1 MCTISS
7 SPKYDEQKLHS
18 TCVGGNHWC
27 QDLLCQSAGALKTAA
42 EIAARN
48 VRREQVDVALS
59 LSAVVIWCSLGMDA
73 SLNALKGLQ

>member
-1 MCTISS
+1 MHKFLKSKIRQTKAAFHLC
-7 SPKYDEQKLHS
+7 
-18 TCVGGNHWC
+18 GGNHRC

-59 LSAVVIWCSLGMDA
+59 LSAVVIWCSLGMVA